1 MTTSGTTNENEWQQV
16 VRVTA
21 SDTESEHEWQR
32 VTKNGNEWQRVINE
46 WIRMKV
52 GTTGRFYD
60 SKETKG
66 QSGSWIILFNFICN
80 TVRRCFSKYVFLK
93 FATSTVKHLC
103 WSLFLIKMQAWRHVT
118 LLNRDSCFSV
128 NIAKFL
134 RKEHLRWLLLYLK
147 FVGNLMTYI
156 NREIDDIYFQ
166 YNTLCLSCISSFFFF
181 AISFAEFVKTR

>member
-1 MTTSGTTNENEWQQV
+1 MNDQIRIVRMIVYSGTSSDNEWQRAVQRMTTSGTTNENEWQQA
-16 VRVTA
+16 VRVTT

-103 WSLFLIKMQAWRHVT
+103 WSLFLIKMQAWRPVT
-118 LLNRDSCFSV
+118 LPNRDSCFSV

-134 RKEHLRWLLLYLK
+134 RKFYLK
-147 FVGNLMTYI
+147 
-156 NREIDDIYFQ
+156 
-166 YNTLCLSCISSFFFF
+166 NTSGGCSYTWNSSG
-181 AISFAEFVKTR
+181 IWWLI

>member
-1 MTTSGTTNENEWQQV
+1 MVHRVTTNYNEWQRAVQRMTTSGTTNENEWKQV
-16 VRVTA
+16 VRVTT

-103 WSLFLIKMQAWRHVT
+103 WSLFLIKMQAWRPVT
-118 LLNRDSCFSV
+118 LLNRDSCFPA
-128 NIAKFL
+128 NIARFL
-134 RKEHLRWLLLYLK
+134 RKFYLK
-147 FVGNLMTYI
+147 
-156 NREIDDIYFQ
+156 
-166 YNTLCLSCISSFFFF
+166 NTSGGCSCTWNSSVFWWL
-181 AISFAEFVKTR
+181 I